1 MFFRYVMSLCAIAVL
16 AGCATGGGQNAGS
29 VGIRMSDVDGNV
41 FSGKSSSRFGLSS
54 PNDMWER
61 VQRGFSMPDLDNAV
75 VRDREAWYTRNPN
88 SVSRMLGR
96 SDKYLFHVV
105 EELER
110 RNMPTELA
118 LLPFVESAF
127 NPQAVSSAKAAGMWQ
142 FIPSTG
148 KQYELAQNRFLD
160 DRRDVLRSTRAALD
174 YLQRLY
180 TMFGDWHL
188 ALAAYNWGEGNVQR
202 AINRNIAAGRGT
214 SYDELNMPQETR
226 QYVPKLQAI
235 KNIIRNPAT
244 FNTALPNVANHPY
257 FDQVKISRDIDV
269 AMAARLAEISVDDFK
284 ALNPSLNKPIV
295 IASLTPRIL
304 LPWEAAPR
312 FRENLARQGH
322 TRLASWTLWTAPTTM
337 TVAQAAQQTGATEE
351 QLREINRIPPRMMVR
366 AGSALMVPRPDWHT
380 SEIPSAVAKASSIS
394 FAPEVVLRRITLKAQ
409 DGDTMASFAA
419 RHGVPVQDLASW
431 NNLSPNASL
440 EEDQSVVL
448 NLPQQQATRLLNQQ
462 RAEEALA
469 ARAQRLAE
477 RQRQR
482 EESVVRVSTRKA
494 TARVRNKDPEQD
506 ETEER
511 KATIRKHNAADER
524 PAKGKN
530 RHDADTGSRASRA
543 KPGREDERPARSAKA
558 SRDEERSTRSAK
570 LARDDERTTRRGKP
584 EQNQEPRSAKGKAVH
599 EGGNKRRNDQDEEPR
614 TVKGKAAR
622 EASHDKRRSKAD
634 EKPERNDRNH
644 AADKAANRRA
654 RDAEDAPSRTRNA
667 AAHKTDKPAKEAKD
681 APKAGKDKPAR
692 KGK

>member
-1 MFFRYVMSLCAIAVL
+1 MFFRYVMSLCA
-16 AGCATGGGQNAGS
+16 
-29 VGIRMSDVDGNV
+29 
-41 FSGKSSSRFGLSS
+41 SGKSSSRFGLSS

-88 SVSRMLGR
+88 SISRMLGR

-214 SYDELNMPQETR
+214 SYEELTMPQETR

-284 ALNPSLNKPIV
+284 ALNPSLNKPMV

-312 FRENLARQGH
+312 FRENLARLGNN
-322 TRLASWTLWTAPTTM
+322 RLASWTLWTAPTTM
-337 TVAQAAQQTGATEE
+337 TVAQAAEQTGATED

-366 AGSALMVPRPDWHT
+366 AGSALMVPRPDWHNT
-380 SEIPSAVAKASSIS
+380 EISSAVARSSSIS

-409 DGDTMASFAA
+409 DGDTLASFAS
-419 RHGVPVQDLASW
+419 RHGVPVQDVANW
-431 NNLSPNASL
+431 NNLSANASL
-440 EEDQSVVL
+440 AEEQSVVL

-469 ARAQRLAE
+469 ARTQRLAE

-482 EESVVRVSTRKA
+482 EESIVRVSARKA
-494 TARVRNKDPEQD
+494 ASRNRDNDPDQEETADRKSAGNKRNAVAQTKSARN
-506 ETEER
+506 EER
-511 KATIRKHNAADER
+511 S
-524 PAKGKN
+524 G
-530 RHDADTGSRASRA
+530 
-543 KPGREDERPARSAKA
+543 RSAKA
-558 SRDEERSTRSAK
+558 AREEEGSPRNARSARDDERNARNAKAARDEERSN
-570 LARDDERTTRRGKP
+570 RRGKP
-584 EQNQEPRSAKGKAVH
+584 A
-599 EGGNKRRNDQDEEPR
+599 QDEDPR
-614 TVKGKAAR
+614 AAKGKAAR
-622 EASHDKRRSKAD
+622 EDSRDKRRNAPED
-634 EKPERNDRNH
+634 KPERNNRNQ
-644 AADKAANRRA
+644 AADKPASRRA
-654 RDAEDAPSRTRNA
+654 KDAEAAPGRGRTA
-667 AAHKTDKPAKEAKD
+667 AAGKEEKPAKGKEPPKTAKGSKD
-681 APKAGKDKPAR
+681 SKADSKDKAR

>member
-54 PNDMWER
+54 PNDMW

-88 SVSRMLGR
+88 SISRMLGR

-214 SYDELNMPQETR
+214 SYEELTMPQETR

-284 ALNPSLNKPIV
+284 ALNPSLNKPMV

-312 FRENLARQGH
+312 FRENLARLGNN
-322 TRLASWTLWTAPTTM
+322 RLASWTLWTAPTTM
-337 TVAQAAQQTGATEE
+337 TVAQAAEQTGATED

-366 AGSALMVPRPDWHT
+366 AGSALMVPRPDWHNT
-380 SEIPSAVAKASSIS
+380 EISSAVARSSSIS

-409 DGDTMASFAA
+409 DGDTLASFAS
-419 RHGVPVQDLASW
+419 RHGVPVQDVANW
-431 NNLSPNASL
+431 NNLSANASL
-440 EEDQSVVL
+440 AEEQSVVL

-469 ARAQRLAE
+469 ARTQRLAE

-482 EESVVRVSTRKA
+482 EESIVRVSARKA
-494 TARVRNKDPEQD
+494 ASRNRDNDPDQEETADRKSAGNKRNAVAQTKSARN
-506 ETEER
+506 EER
-511 KATIRKHNAADER
+511 S
-524 PAKGKN
+524 G
-530 RHDADTGSRASRA
+530 
-543 KPGREDERPARSAKA
+543 RSAKA
-558 SRDEERSTRSAK
+558 AREEEGSPRNARSARDDERNARNAKAARDEERSN
-570 LARDDERTTRRGKP
+570 RRGKP
-584 EQNQEPRSAKGKAVH
+584 A
-599 EGGNKRRNDQDEEPR
+599 QDEDPR
-614 TVKGKAAR
+614 AAKGKAAR
-622 EASHDKRRSKAD
+622 EDSRDKRRNAPED
-634 EKPERNDRNH
+634 KPERNNRNQ
-644 AADKAANRRA
+644 AADKPASRRA
-654 RDAEDAPSRTRNA
+654 KDAEAAPGRGRTA
-667 AAHKTDKPAKEAKD
+667 AAGKEEKPAKGKEPPKTAKGSKD
-681 APKAGKDKPAR
+681 SKADSKDKAR

>member
-88 SVSRMLGR
+88 SISRMLGR

-284 ALNPSLNKPIV
+284 ALNPSLNKPMV

-312 FRENLARQGH
+312 FRENLARLGNN
-322 TRLASWTLWTAPTTM
+322 RLASWTLWTAPTTM
-337 TVAQAAQQTGATEE
+337 TVAQAAEQTGATED

-366 AGSALMVPRPDWHT
+366 AGSALMVPRPDWHNT
-380 SEIPSAVAKASSIS
+380 EISSAVARSSSIS

-409 DGDTMASFAA
+409 DGDTLASFAS
-419 RHGVPVQDLASW
+419 RHGVPVQDVANW
-431 NNLSPNASL
+431 NNLSANASL
-440 EEDQSVVL
+440 AEEQSVVL

-469 ARAQRLAE
+469 ARTQRLAE

-482 EESVVRVSTRKA
+482 EESIVRVSARKA
-494 TARVRNKDPEQD
+494 ASRNRDNDPDQEETADRKSAGNKRNAVAQTKSARN
-506 ETEER
+506 EER
-511 KATIRKHNAADER
+511 S
-524 PAKGKN
+524 G
-530 RHDADTGSRASRA
+530 
-543 KPGREDERPARSAKA
+543 RSAKA
-558 SRDEERSTRSAK
+558 AREEEGSPRNARSARDDERNARNAKAARDEERSN
-570 LARDDERTTRRGKP
+570 RRGKP
-584 EQNQEPRSAKGKAVH
+584 A
-599 EGGNKRRNDQDEEPR
+599 QDEDPR
-614 TVKGKAAR
+614 AAKGKAAR
-622 EASHDKRRSKAD
+622 EDSRDKRRNAPED
-634 EKPERNDRNH
+634 KPERNNRNQ
-644 AADKAANRRA
+644 AADKPASRRA
-654 RDAEDAPSRTRNA
+654 KDAEAAPGRGRTA
-667 AAHKTDKPAKEAKD
+667 AAGKEEKPAKGKEPPKTAKGSKD
-681 APKAGKDKPAR
+681 SKADSKDKAR

>member
-88 SVSRMLGR
+88 SISRMLGR

-214 SYDELNMPQETR
+214 SYEELTMPQETR

-284 ALNPSLNKPIV
+284 ALNPSLNKPMV

-312 FRENLARQGH
+312 FRENLARLGNN
-322 TRLASWTLWTAPTTM
+322 RLASWTLWTAPTTM
-337 TVAQAAQQTGATEE
+337 TVAQAAEQTGATED

-366 AGSALMVPRPDWHT
+366 AGSALMVPRPDWHNT
-380 SEIPSAVAKASSIS
+380 EISSAVARSSSIS

-409 DGDTMASFAA
+409 DGDTLASFAS
-419 RHGVPVQDLASW
+419 RHGVPVQDVANW
-431 NNLSPNASL
+431 NNLSANASL
-440 EEDQSVVL
+440 AEEQSVVL

-469 ARAQRLAE
+469 ARTQRLAE

-482 EESVVRVSTRKA
+482 EESIVRVSARKA
-494 TARVRNKDPEQD
+494 ASRNRDNDPDQEETADRKSAGNKRNAVAQTKS
-506 ETEER
+506 TRNEER
-511 KATIRKHNAADER
+511 S
-524 PAKGKN
+524 G
-530 RHDADTGSRASRA
+530 
-543 KPGREDERPARSAKA
+543 RSAKA
-558 SRDEERSTRSAK
+558 AREEERSPRNARSARDDERNARNAKAARDEERSN
-570 LARDDERTTRRGKP
+570 RRGKP
-584 EQNQEPRSAKGKAVH
+584 A
-599 EGGNKRRNDQDEEPR
+599 QDEDPR
-614 TVKGKAAR
+614 AAKGKAAR
-622 EASHDKRRSKAD
+622 EDSRDKRRNAPED
-634 EKPERNDRNH
+634 KPERNNRNQ
-644 AADKAANRRA
+644 AADKPASRRA
-654 RDAEDAPSRTRNA
+654 KDAEGAPGRGRTA
-667 AAHKTDKPAKEAKD
+667 AAGKEEKPAKGKEPPKTTKGSKD
-681 APKAGKDKPAR
+681 SKADSKDKAR
-692 KGK
+692 KSK

>member
-29 VGIRMSDVDGNV
+29 VVIRMSDVDGYV

-88 SVSRMLGR
+88 SISRMLGR

-214 SYDELNMPQETR
+214 SYEELTMPQETR

-284 ALNPSLNKPIV
+284 ALNPSLNKPMV

-312 FRENLARQGH
+312 FRENLARLGNN
-322 TRLASWTLWTAPTTM
+322 RLASWTLWTAPTTM
-337 TVAQAAQQTGATEE
+337 TVAQAAEQTGATED

-366 AGSALMVPRPDWHT
+366 AGSALMVPRPDWHNT
-380 SEIPSAVAKASSIS
+380 EISSAVARSSSIS

-409 DGDTMASFAA
+409 DGDTLASFAS
-419 RHGVPVQDLASW
+419 RHGVPVQDVANW
-431 NNLSPNASL
+431 NNLSANASL
-440 EEDQSVVL
+440 AEEQSVVL

-469 ARAQRLAE
+469 ARTQRLAE

-482 EESVVRVSTRKA
+482 EESIVRVSARKA
-494 TARVRNKDPEQD
+494 ASRNRDNDPDQEETADRKSAGNKRNAVAQTKSARN
-506 ETEER
+506 EER
-511 KATIRKHNAADER
+511 S
-524 PAKGKN
+524 G
-530 RHDADTGSRASRA
+530 
-543 KPGREDERPARSAKA
+543 RSAKA
-558 SRDEERSTRSAK
+558 AREEEGSPRNARSARDDERNARNAKAARDEERSN
-570 LARDDERTTRRGKP
+570 RRGKP
-584 EQNQEPRSAKGKAVH
+584 A
-599 EGGNKRRNDQDEEPR
+599 QDEDPR
-614 TVKGKAAR
+614 AAKGKAAR
-622 EASHDKRRSKAD
+622 EDSRDKRRNAPED
-634 EKPERNDRNH
+634 KPERNNRNQ
-644 AADKAANRRA
+644 AADKPASRRA
-654 RDAEDAPSRTRNA
+654 KDAEAAPGRGRNTVA
-667 AAHKTDKPAKEAKD
+667 GKEEKPAKGKETPKTAKG
-681 APKAGKDKPAR
+681 GKDSKADNKDKAR

>member
-88 SVSRMLGR
+88 SISRMLGR

-214 SYDELNMPQETR
+214 SYEELTMPQETR

-284 ALNPSLNKPIV
+284 ALNPSLNKPMV

-312 FRENLARQGH
+312 FRENLARLGNN
-322 TRLASWTLWTAPTTM
+322 RLASWTLWTAPTTM
-337 TVAQAAQQTGATEE
+337 TVAQAAEQTGATED

-366 AGSALMVPRPDWHT
+366 AGSALMVPRPDWHNT
-380 SEIPSAVAKASSIS
+380 EISSAVARSSSIS

-409 DGDTMASFAA
+409 DGDTLASFAS
-419 RHGVPVQDLASW
+419 RHGVPVQDVANW
-431 NNLSPNASL
+431 NNLSANASL
-440 EEDQSVVL
+440 AEEQSVVL

-469 ARAQRLAE
+469 ARTQRLAE

-482 EESVVRVSTRKA
+482 EESIVRVSARKA
-494 TARVRNKDPEQD
+494 ASRNRDNDPDQEETADRKSAGNKRNAVAQTKSARN
-506 ETEER
+506 EER
-511 KATIRKHNAADER
+511 S
-524 PAKGKN
+524 G
-530 RHDADTGSRASRA
+530 
-543 KPGREDERPARSAKA
+543 RSAKA
-558 SRDEERSTRSAK
+558 AREEEGSPRNARSARDDERNARNAKAARDEERSN
-570 LARDDERTTRRGKP
+570 RRGKP
-584 EQNQEPRSAKGKAVH
+584 A
-599 EGGNKRRNDQDEEPR
+599 QDEDPR
-614 TVKGKAAR
+614 AAKGKAAR
-622 EASHDKRRSKAD
+622 EDSRDKRRNAPED
-634 EKPERNDRNH
+634 KPERNNRNQ
-644 AADKAANRRA
+644 AADKPASRRA
-654 RDAEDAPSRTRNA
+654 KDAEAAPGRGRTA
-667 AAHKTDKPAKEAKD
+667 AAGKEEKPAKGKEPPKTAKGSKD
-681 APKAGKDKPAR
+681 SKADSKDKAR

>member
-88 SVSRMLGR
+88 SISRMLGR

-214 SYDELNMPQETR
+214 SYEELTMPQETR

-284 ALNPSLNKPIV
+284 ALNPSLNKPMV

-312 FRENLARQGH
+312 FRENLARLGNN
-322 TRLASWTLWTAPTTM
+322 RLASWTLWTAPTTM
-337 TVAQAAQQTGATEE
+337 TVAQAAEQTGATED

-366 AGSALMVPRPDWHT
+366 AGSALMVPRPDWHNT
-380 SEIPSAVAKASSIS
+380 EISSAVARSSSIS

-409 DGDTMASFAA
+409 DGDTLASFAS
-419 RHGVPVQDLASW
+419 RHGVPVQDVANW
-431 NNLSPNASL
+431 NNLSANASL
-440 EEDQSVVL
+440 AEEQSVVL

-469 ARAQRLAE
+469 ARTQRLAE

-482 EESVVRVSTRKA
+482 EESIVRVSARKA
-494 TARVRNKDPEQD
+494 ASRNRDNDPDQEETADRKSAGNKRNAVAQTKS
-506 ETEER
+506 TRNEER
-511 KATIRKHNAADER
+511 S
-524 PAKGKN
+524 G
-530 RHDADTGSRASRA
+530 
-543 KPGREDERPARSAKA
+543 RSAKA
-558 SRDEERSTRSAK
+558 AREEERSPRNARSARDDERNARNAKAARDEERSN
-570 LARDDERTTRRGKP
+570 RRGKP
-584 EQNQEPRSAKGKAVH
+584 A
-599 EGGNKRRNDQDEEPR
+599 QDEDPR
-614 TVKGKAAR
+614 AAKGKAAR
-622 EASHDKRRSKAD
+622 EDSRDKRRNAPED
-634 EKPERNDRNH
+634 KPERNNRNQ
-644 AADKAANRRA
+644 AADKPASRRA
-654 RDAEDAPSRTRNA
+654 KDAEAAPGRGRTA
-667 AAHKTDKPAKEAKD
+667 AAGKEEKPAKGKEPPKTAKGSKD
-681 APKAGKDKPAR
+681 SKADSKDKAR

>member
-88 SVSRMLGR
+88 SISRMLGR

-214 SYDELNMPQETR
+214 SYEELTMPQETR

-284 ALNPSLNKPIV
+284 ALNPSLNKPMV

-312 FRENLARQGH
+312 FRENLARLGNN
-322 TRLASWTLWTAPTTM
+322 RLASWTLWTAPTTM
-337 TVAQAAQQTGATEE
+337 TVAQAAEQTGATED

-366 AGSALMVPRPDWHT
+366 AGSALMVPRPDWHNT
-380 SEIPSAVAKASSIS
+380 EISSAVARSSSIS

-409 DGDTMASFAA
+409 DGDTLASFAS
-419 RHGVPVQDLASW
+419 RHGVPVQDVANW
-431 NNLSPNASL
+431 NNLSANASL
-440 EEDQSVVL
+440 AEEQSVVL

-469 ARAQRLAE
+469 ARTQRLAE

-482 EESVVRVSTRKA
+482 EESIVRVSARKA
-494 TARVRNKDPEQD
+494 ASRNRDNDPDQEETADRKSAGNKRNAVAQTKSARN
-506 ETEER
+506 EER
-511 KATIRKHNAADER
+511 S
-524 PAKGKN
+524 G
-530 RHDADTGSRASRA
+530 
-543 KPGREDERPARSAKA
+543 RSAKA
-558 SRDEERSTRSAK
+558 AREEEGSPRNARSARDDERNARNAKAARDEERSN
-570 LARDDERTTRRGKP
+570 RRGKP
-584 EQNQEPRSAKGKAVH
+584 A
-599 EGGNKRRNDQDEEPR
+599 QDEDPR
-614 TVKGKAAR
+614 AAKGKAAR
-622 EASHDKRRSKAD
+622 EDSRDKRRNAPED
-634 EKPERNDRNH
+634 KPERNNRNQ
-644 AADKAANRRA
+644 AADKPASRRA
-654 RDAEDAPSRTRNA
+654 KDAEAAPGRGRTA
-667 AAHKTDKPAKEAKD
+667 AAGKEEKPAKGKEPPKTAKGSKD
-681 APKAGKDKPAR
+681 SKDKAR

>member
-61 VQRGFSMPDLDNAV
+61 VQRGFSMPDLDNAI

-110 RNMPTELA
+110 RRMPTELA

-160 DRRDVLRSTRAALD
+160 DRRDVLRSTRAAMD

-214 SYDELNMPQETR
+214 SYEELNMPQETR
-226 QYVPKLQAI
+226 QYVPKLQAL

-269 AMAARLAEISVDDFK
+269 SMAARLAEISVDDFK
-284 ALNPSLNKPIV
+284 ALNPSLNKPMV

-312 FRENLARQGH
+312 FRENLARLGNN
-322 TRLASWTLWTAPTTM
+322 RLASWTLWTAPTTM
-337 TVAQAAQQTGATEE
+337 TVAQAAEQVGATEE

-366 AGSALMVPRPDWHT
+366 AGSSLMVPRPEWHNT
-380 SEIPSAVAKASSIS
+380 EISSAVARSSSIS

-409 DGDTMASFAA
+409 DGDTIASFAA
-419 RHGVPVQDLASW
+419 RVGVPAQDVASW
-431 NNLSPNASL
+431 NRTSTNASL
-440 EEDQSVVL
+440 EADEAVVL
-448 NLPQQQATRLLNQQ
+448 NLPQTQASRLLNQQ

-469 ARAQRLAE
+469 ARAERLAQ

-482 EESVVRVSTRKA
+482 EESIVRVSSRKSSARTRDA
-494 TARVRNKDPEQD
+494 
-506 ETEER
+506 EE
-511 KATIRKHNAADER
+511 E
-524 PAKGKN
+524 
-530 RHDADTGSRASRA
+530 ADT
-543 KPGREDERPARSAKA
+543 RPARSKANRSEEPSARGKAA
-558 SRDEERSTRSAK
+558 SREDA
-570 LARDDERTTRRGKP
+570 RTTRRGKNAP
-584 EQNQEPRSAKGKAVH
+584 KEDARP
-599 EGGNKRRNDQDEEPR
+599 
-614 TVKGKAAR
+614 VKGKAAADDSR
-622 EASHDKRRSKAD
+622 TAKGKPVRDDARSKRRAD
-634 EKPERNDRNH
+634 PEDTPERKDASR
-644 AADKAANRRA
+644 ASDKAANRRA
-654 RDAEDAPSRTRNA
+654 KGAEEAPAKARSAASDKPGRSGKNA
-667 AAHKTDKPAKEAKD
+667 DKPAKD
-681 APKAGKDKPAR
+681 ARTSGKEKNDKPAR

>member
-88 SVSRMLGR
+88 SISRMLGR

-214 SYDELNMPQETR
+214 SYEELTMPRETR

-284 ALNPSLNKPIV
+284 ALNPSLNKPMV

-312 FRENLARQGH
+312 FRENLARLGNN
-322 TRLASWTLWTAPTTM
+322 RLASWTLWTAPTTM
-337 TVAQAAQQTGATEE
+337 TVAQAAEQTGATED

-366 AGSALMVPRPDWHT
+366 AGSALMVPRPDWHNT
-380 SEIPSAVAKASSIS
+380 EISSAVARSSSIS

-409 DGDTMASFAA
+409 DGDTLASFAS
-419 RHGVPVQDLASW
+419 RHGVPVQDVANW
-431 NNLSPNASL
+431 NNLSANASL
-440 EEDQSVVL
+440 AEEQSVVL

-469 ARAQRLAE
+469 ARTQRLAE

-482 EESVVRVSTRKA
+482 EESIVRVSARKA
-494 TARVRNKDPEQD
+494 ASRNRDNDPDQEETADRKSAGNKRNAVAQTKSARN
-506 ETEER
+506 EER
-511 KATIRKHNAADER
+511 S
-524 PAKGKN
+524 G
-530 RHDADTGSRASRA
+530 
-543 KPGREDERPARSAKA
+543 RSAKA
-558 SRDEERSTRSAK
+558 AREEEGSPRNARSARDDERNARNAKAARDEERSN
-570 LARDDERTTRRGKP
+570 RRGKP
-584 EQNQEPRSAKGKAVH
+584 A
-599 EGGNKRRNDQDEEPR
+599 QDEDPR
-614 TVKGKAAR
+614 AAKGKAAR
-622 EASHDKRRSKAD
+622 EDSRDKRRNAPED
-634 EKPERNDRNH
+634 KPERNNRNQ
-644 AADKAANRRA
+644 AADKPASRRA
-654 RDAEDAPSRTRNA
+654 KDAEAAPGRGRTA
-667 AAHKTDKPAKEAKD
+667 AAGKEEKPAKGKEPPKTAKGSKD
-681 APKAGKDKPAR
+681 SKADSKDKAR

>member
-88 SVSRMLGR
+88 SISRMLGR

-214 SYDELNMPQETR
+214 SYEELTMPQETR

-284 ALNPSLNKPIV
+284 ALNPSLNKPMV

-312 FRENLARQGH
+312 FRENLARLGNN
-322 TRLASWTLWTAPTTM
+322 RLASWTLWTAPTTM
-337 TVAQAAQQTGATEE
+337 TVAQAAEQTGATED

-366 AGSALMVPRPDWHT
+366 AGSALMVPRPDWHNT
-380 SEIPSAVAKASSIS
+380 EISSAVARSSSIS

-409 DGDTMASFAA
+409 DGDTLASFAS
-419 RHGVPVQDLASW
+419 RHGVPVQDVANW
-431 NNLSPNASL
+431 NNLSANASL
-440 EEDQSVVL
+440 AEEQSVVL

-469 ARAQRLAE
+469 ARTQRLAE
-477 RQRQR
+477 RRRQR
-482 EESVVRVSTRKA
+482 DESIVRVSARKA
-494 TARVRNKDPEQD
+494 ASRNRDNDPDQEETADRKSADNKRNAVAQTKSARS
-506 ETEER
+506 EER
-511 KATIRKHNAADER
+511 S
-524 PAKGKN
+524 G
-530 RHDADTGSRASRA
+530 
-543 KPGREDERPARSAKA
+543 RSAKA
-558 SRDEERSTRSAK
+558 AREEERSPRNARSARDDERNARNAKAARDEERSN
-570 LARDDERTTRRGKP
+570 RRGKP
-584 EQNQEPRSAKGKAVH
+584 A
-599 EGGNKRRNDQDEEPR
+599 QDEDPR
-614 TVKGKAAR
+614 AAKGKAAR
-622 EASHDKRRSKAD
+622 EDSRDKRRNAPED
-634 EKPERNDRNH
+634 KPERNNRNQ
-644 AADKAANRRA
+644 AADKPASRRA
-654 RDAEDAPSRTRNA
+654 KDAEAAPGRGRTA
-667 AAHKTDKPAKEAKD
+667 AAGKEEKPAKGKEP
-681 APKAGKDKPAR
+681 PKTTKGGKDSKADNKDKAR
-692 KGK
+692 KSK